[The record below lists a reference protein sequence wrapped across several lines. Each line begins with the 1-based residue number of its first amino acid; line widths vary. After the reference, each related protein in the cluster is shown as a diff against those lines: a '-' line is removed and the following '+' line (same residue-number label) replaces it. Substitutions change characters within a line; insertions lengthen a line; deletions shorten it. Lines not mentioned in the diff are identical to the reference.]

1 MDLVSEYSQ
10 AMAKAMGTKL
20 DWNIYVMMGG
30 VKVPDKYHFRKH
42 REFVPDK
49 RYKNWQE
56 AKTWIANEYRKFEQ
70 GETIK

>member
-56 AKTWIANEYRKFEQ
+56 AKTWQSLSEESK
-70 GETIK
+70 